1 MIILIQF
8 QLHFSENQP
17 LIKNHYYFSANNSNI
32 QSNVTGLKKIKEST
46 NGVLQLWK
54 NGDVLTLMCWSDE
67 NNVTFSTDWTVYSE
81 GFIPLG
87 YRPKSAMMVTN
98 VARID
103 TYWKIDADTGNISK
117 RTSANNPASNIKSWA
132 MFTWCI

>member
-1 MIILIQF
+1 M
-8 QLHFSENQP
+8 
-17 LIKNHYYFSANNSNI
+17 
-32 QSNVTGLKKIKEST
+32 KKIKEST